1 MDRGAWQAAVHGSHK
16 ELYMTERLILSLS
29 FHINIISIYIFL
41 IFIYLVALDLGDG
54 TQNLPSLLWYVAS
67 LVAACEI

>member
-1 MDRGAWQAAVHGSHK
+1 MDRGAWQAAVHGSRK

-54 TQNLPSLLWYVAS
+54 TQNLPSLLWYVGS